1 MSLAGGSVG
10 RTKPGFSLS
19 IMVQVPG
26 ATLEH
31 GPEHSITIQNDL
43 SDAQQA
49 ALGTPGLQPSP
60 ELVSFAAKCF

>member
-1 MSLAGGSVG
+1 
-10 RTKPGFSLS
+10 
-19 IMVQVPG
+19 MVQVPG

>member
-1 MSLAGGSVG
+1 
-10 RTKPGFSLS
+10 
-19 IMVQVPG
+19 MVQVPG

-49 ALGTPGLQPSP
+49 ALGTPGFSPAQSWFPLQQSA
-60 ELVSFAAKCF
+60 FD